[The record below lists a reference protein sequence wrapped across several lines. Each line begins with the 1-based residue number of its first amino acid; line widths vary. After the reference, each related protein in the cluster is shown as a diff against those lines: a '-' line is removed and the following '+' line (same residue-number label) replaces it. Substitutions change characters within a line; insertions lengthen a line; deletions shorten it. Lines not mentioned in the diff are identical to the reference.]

1 MRVDSTSTS
10 PPQTR
15 TFASSGIFL
24 AVFSLALFCSALL
37 MFIVQ
42 PMVAKT
48 LLPALGGTPQVWST
62 CMVFFQAMLF
72 AGYLHAHFTGK
83 WLGLKGQAVLHLAL
97 AAAALLLLP
106 FNVGDRIASPDVS
119 HPIAWLLQVL
129 LLSIGVPVFLIS
141 ATAPLLQKWVAQ
153 TRHPA
158 AADPYF
164 LYAASNL
171 GSLLAL
177 IGYPTVIEPLVG
189 LQSQWQ
195 GWGVGFA
202 VLFVLLTACAWLY
215 WRDHVPALSVD
226 AVGRQSADIARVTHG
241 QRVRWVLLSLAPTSL
256 LLGVTSYITTD
267 VAAVPLF
274 WVVPLALYLLT
285 FILVF
290 AQRPPIPHGVA
301 LRAQAFVVTV
311 LAVGAFVPVI
321 ANAMPWLWIA
331 MHLLG
336 FFLTALVCHG
346 ELVQSRPATT
356 HLTEFYLWLS
366 FGGVLGGVFTALI
379 APLVFTGLAEYP
391 MALVLACLL
400 RPSTPPANGAS
411 GGRRRDIL
419 FPCLLLLAV
428 WAVFSSIA
436 WLDQAPVIWRLAVL
450 GVAAPLVAVALL
462 SFSTRPLRFG
472 LGVAVLS
479 MASLLSSHASGGAM
493 GQLLTSAR
501 SFFGV
506 YKVYRNTDLGLSI
519 FVHGSTIHGT
529 QFIDPSKADQ
539 PAAYYHR
546 DGSFGQMFR
555 ALAPTLGERAVAI
568 VGLGS
573 GGLACYGAKGS
584 QWTYYEIDPLVEQI
598 ARDPRYFT
606 FLRDCPPTTR
616 VVIGDAR
623 VTLRNATDASY
634 SFLLMDAFTSD
645 AVPTHLLT
653 REAISTY
660 RKKLTADGVLA
671 VHISNRFL
679 DLLPVL
685 SRLAQ
690 DAQLVG
696 RVSRV
701 DTTGTQSTL
710 LESPAQIVVLAA
722 DEGSLGSLANDSRW
736 LPLPPAQAGRVWS
749 DDYVNIL
756 DALRLFGR

>member
-1 MRVDSTSTS
+1 MSTETSTS
-10 PPQTR
+10 PPVR
-15 TFASSGIFL
+15 AHAFAGASGLFL
-24 AVFSLALFCSALL
+24 GVFSATLFCSALL
-37 MFIVQ
+37 MFMVQ

-48 LLPALGGTPQVWST
+48 LLPGLGGTPQVWSS

-83 WLGLKGQAVLHLAL
+83 FLGLKRQALLHLVL
-97 AAAALLLLP
+97 AAGALLMLP
-106 FNVGDRIASPDVS
+106 FNLGDRIASPDVS

-226 AVGRQSADIARVTHG
+226 AVRRQSADIARVTHG
-241 QRVRWVLLSLAPTSL
+241 QRVRWVLLSLAPSSL

-290 AQRPPIPHGVA
+290 AKRPPIAHGVA
-301 LRAQAFVVTV
+301 LRAQAFVVTLV
-311 LAVGAFVPVI
+311 AVGALVSFVSV
-321 ANAMPWLWIA
+321 AFPWPWIGV
-331 MHLLG
+331 HLLG

-346 ELVQSRPATT
+346 ELARSRPDPS
-356 HLTEFYLWLS
+356 HLTEYYLWLS
-366 FGGVLGGVFTALI
+366 FGGVLGGVLTALV
-379 APLVFTGLAEYP
+379 APLVFSGLAEYP
-391 MALVLACLL
+391 LALVLACLL
-400 RPSTPPANGAS
+400 RPWVAPGSVKDGW
-411 GGRRRDIL
+411 RRDIL
-419 FPCLLLLAV
+419 LPCLLLLVVGLLLKSTVMLA
-428 WAVFSSIA
+428 
-436 WLDQAPVIWRLAVL
+436 DAPAFWRVALL

-462 SFSTRPLRFG
+462 GFSTRPLRFG
-472 LGVAVLS
+472 LGVAALS
-479 MASLLSSHASGGAM
+479 VASLLSSHASGGAL
-493 GQLLTSAR
+493 GQLTASAR

-506 YKVYRNTDLGLSI
+506 YKVYRHTDLGLRI
-519 FVHGSTIHGT
+519 FVHGSTIHGI
-529 QFIDPSKADQ
+529 QFIDPSKAKQ
-539 PAAYYHR
+539 PAAYYHH

-555 ALAPTLGERAVAI
+555 ALAPTVGERAVAI

-573 GGLACYGAKGS
+573 GGLSCYGAKGS
-584 QWTYYEIDPLVEQI
+584 QWTFYEIDPLVEQI
-598 ARDPRYFT
+598 ARDPRHFT

-623 VTLRNATDASY
+623 VTLRNAADASY
-634 SFLLMDAFTSD
+634 SFLLIDAFTSD

-653 REAISTY
+653 REAISAY
-660 RKKLTADGVLA
+660 RKKLTPDGVLA

-679 DLLPVL
+679 NLLPVL

-696 RVSRV
+696 RVSSV
-701 DTTGTQSTL
+701 DATQTRNAL
-710 LESPAQIVVLAA
+710 LESPAQVVVLAA
-722 DEGSLGSLANDSRW
+722 DEASLGGLARDPRW

-749 DDYVNIL
+749 DDYVNIF
-756 DALRLFGR
+756 DALRLPGH

>member
-1 MRVDSTSTS
+1 MSTETSTS
-10 PPQTR
+10 APVRAHAGAAPGL
-15 TFASSGIFL
+15 FIG
-24 AVFSLALFCSALL
+24 VFSAALFCSALL
-37 MFIVQ
+37 MFMVQ

-48 LLPALGGTPQVWST
+48 LLPGLGGTPQVWST

-83 WLGLKGQAVLHLAL
+83 FLGLKRQALLHLVL
-97 AAAALLLLP
+97 AAAALLMLP
-106 FNVGDRIASPDVS
+106 FNLGERIASPDVA

-129 LLSIGVPVFLIS
+129 VLSIGVPVFLIS

-189 LQSQWQ
+189 LQSQWHA
-195 GWGVGFA
+195 WGVGLV
-202 VLFVLLTACAWLY
+202 VLFGLLAGSAWLF
-215 WRDHVPALSVD
+215 WRDCVPATGVV
-226 AVGRQSADIARVTHG
+226 AVRRPSEHVAGVTHG
-241 QRVRWVLLSLAPTSL
+241 QRLRWVLLSLAPTSL

-290 AQRPPIPHGVA
+290 AQRPPIAHGVA
-301 LRAQAFVVTV
+301 LRAQAFVVTLV
-311 LAVGAFVPVI
+311 AVGALVSFVS
-321 ANAMPWLWIA
+321 AAFPWPWIGV
-331 MHLLG
+331 HLLG

-346 ELVQSRPATT
+346 ELARSRPDPS
-356 HLTEFYLWLS
+356 HLTEYYLWLS
-366 FGGVLGGVFTALI
+366 FGGVLGGVLTALL
-379 APLVFTGLAEYP
+379 APLVFSGLAEYP
-391 MALVLACLL
+391 LALVLACIL
-400 RPSTPPANGAS
+400 RPPVAPGGVKNGW
-411 GGRRRDIL
+411 RRDIL
-419 FPCLLLLAV
+419 LPCLLLLAV
-428 WAVFSSIA
+428 GLLLRSTVMLA
-436 WLDQAPVIWRLAVL
+436 DAPVFWRVALL
-450 GVAAPLVAVALL
+450 GVAAPLLAIALL
-462 SFSTRPLRFG
+462 SFSTRPLRFA
-472 LGVAVLS
+472 LGVAALS
-479 MASLLSSHASGGAM
+479 IASLLSSHASSGAM
-493 GQLLTSAR
+493 GQLITSAR

-506 YKVYRNTDLGLSI
+506 YKVYRHTDLGLSI

-529 QFIDPSKADQ
+529 QFIDPSKANQ
-539 PAAYYHR
+539 PGAYYHH

-555 ALAPTLGERAVAI
+555 ALAPGLGQRAVAI

-573 GGLACYGAKGS
+573 GSLACYGAKGS
-584 QWTYYEIDPLVEQI
+584 QWTFYEIDPLVEQI
-598 ARDPRYFT
+598 ARDPRHFT

-634 SFLLMDAFTSD
+634 SLLLIDAFTSD
-645 AVPTHLLT
+645 AIPTHLLT
-653 REAISTY
+653 REAMSAY
-660 RKKLTADGVLA
+660 RKKLTPDGVLA

-710 LESPAQIVVLAA
+710 LESPAQVVVLAA
-722 DEGSLGSLANDSRW
+722 DEASFGSLANDPRW
-736 LPLPPAQAGRVWS
+736 LQLPPARAGKVWS
-749 DDYVNIL
+749 DDYVNII
-756 DALRLFGR
+756 DALRFSSR

>member
-1 MRVDSTSTS
+1 MSTETSTS
-10 PPQTR
+10 APVRAHAGAAPGL
-15 TFASSGIFL
+15 FIV
-24 AVFSLALFCSALL
+24 VFSTALFCSALL
-37 MFIVQ
+37 MFMVQ

-48 LLPALGGTPQVWST
+48 LLPGLGGTPQVWST
-62 CMVFFQAMLF
+62 CIVFFQAMLF

-83 WLGLKGQAVLHLAL
+83 FLGLKRQALLHLVL
-97 AAAALLLLP
+97 AAAALLMLP
-106 FNVGDRIASPDVS
+106 FNLGERIASPDVA
-119 HPIAWLLQVL
+119 HPIGWLLQVL

-141 ATAPLLQKWVAQ
+141 TTAPLLQKWVAQ

-195 GWGVGFA
+195 GWGAGLV
-202 VLFVLLTACAWLY
+202 VLSVLLAGSAWLF
-215 WRDHVPALSVD
+215 WRDSVPAPGVL
-226 AVGRQSADIARVTHG
+226 AVGRPPEVAAGVAHG
-241 QRVRWVLLSLAPTSL
+241 QRARWVLLSLAPTSL

-290 AQRPPIPHGVA
+290 AKRPPIAHGVA
-301 LRAQAFVVTV
+301 LRAQAFVVTLV
-311 LAVGAFVPVI
+311 AVGAFVPVI
-321 ANAMPWLWIA
+321 ANALPWLWIA

-346 ELVQSRPATT
+346 ELVRTRPATT

-366 FGGVLGGVFTALI
+366 FGGLLGGVFTALI

-400 RPSTPPANGAS
+400 RPSMPQTDSA
-411 GGRRRDIL
+411 GGGWRRDIL
-419 FPCLLLLAV
+419 LPCLLLLAV
-428 WAVFSSIA
+428 WAVFSSIV
-436 WLDQAPVIWRLAVL
+436 WLNELPVGWRLALL
-450 GVAAPLVAVALL
+450 GVAAPLLAIALL

-472 LGVAVLS
+472 LGVAALS
-479 MASLLSSHASGGAM
+479 VASMLSSHASGGAM
-493 GQLLTSAR
+493 GQLITSAR

-506 YKVYRNTDLGLSI
+506 YKVYRNSELGLSI

-529 QFIDPSKADQ
+529 QFIDASKANQ
-539 PAAYYHR
+539 PGAYYHH
-546 DGSFGQMFR
+546 DGSFGQLFR
-555 ALAPTLGERAVAI
+555 ALAPMLGQRAVAI

-573 GGLACYGAKGS
+573 GGLACYGARGS

-598 ARDPRYFT
+598 ARDPRHFT

-623 VTLRNATDASY
+623 VTLRDAADASY
-634 SFLLMDAFTSD
+634 SFLLVDAFTSD

-653 REAISTY
+653 REAISAY
-660 RKKLTADGVLA
+660 RKKLTPDGVLA

-679 DLLPVL
+679 NLLPVL

-696 RVSRV
+696 RVSSV
-701 DTTGTQSTL
+701 DATQTRNAL
-710 LESPAQIVVLAA
+710 LESPAQVVVLAA
-722 DEGSLGSLANDSRW
+722 DEASFGSLANDPHW
-736 LPLPPAQAGRVWS
+736 LPLPPAQPGRIWS
-749 DDYVNIL
+749 DDYVNII
-756 DALRLFGR
+756 DALRFPGH